1 MSDLILG
8 PVIATVD
15 AVGRGA
21 WDWWIVAVMVLVV
34 AGVNV
39 WGVLT
44 RGPLHDD
51 EQDAATTTTT
61 TRRRQSEQRN
71 D

>member
-8 PVIATVD
+8 SVIAVAD
-15 AVGRGA
+15 AIGRGA

-51 EQDAATTTTT
+51 EQETQTCSNNNNNKEKAK
-61 TRRRQSEQRN
+61 
-71 D
+71 

>member
-8 PVIATVD
+8 SVIAVSD
-15 AVGRGA
+15 AIGRGA

-51 EQDAATTTTT
+51 EQEA
-61 TRRRQSEQRN
+61 QR
-71 D
+71 

>member
-15 AVGRGA
+15 AVGRGQ
-21 WDWWIVAVMVLVV
+21 WDWWIVAVLVLVV

-61 TRRRQSEQRN
+61 RRRQSEQRN

>member
-15 AVGRGA
+15 AVGRGQ

-51 EQDAATTTTT
+51 EQEA
-61 TRRRQSEQRN
+61 QR
-71 D
+71 

>member
-1 MSDLILG
+1 MSDVILG

-15 AVGRGA
+15 AVGRGQ

-61 TRRRQSEQRN
+61 RRRQSEQRH